1 MCLGVMWRPDT
12 SFTRWRR
19 GPLSVGVHTRTKP
32 QKLPKAHPEPLRQS
46 SVSPNNQPHY
56 GVRTPRSSARK
67 LDRVC
72 HYGKVTPA
80 ATHNS
85 RPDAHTSS
93 SRTASPAAHRSLQLF
108 AQTRPLSRRHAPAS
122 GYTCAWP
129 AARHGASV
137 QPQPLYRLTPASKPP
152 CRWRR
157 RRRRSAGI
165 RHPKEGPEDVV
176 GCASPIMCARVWSHW
191 TSCPISQASHTT
203 LPCVTPWF
211 SSPPCSS
218 LTTTTF
224 DALFPCVT
232 PSSSTTIPSCP
243 DTALSANNLSCPEPI
258 AFSTVAAT
266 VAVAVAG
273 SALRSKRSMATR
285 RGCGRVGRAA
295 DMTTIPRVQMD
306 R

>member
-108 AQTRPLSRRHAPAS
+108 AQTRPLSRRRAPAS

-137 QPQPLYRLTPASKPP
+137 QPQPLYRLTPASSFSL
-152 CRWRR
+152 RVDGDGGDDEALA
-157 RRRRSAGI
+157 SVI
-165 RHPKEGPEDVV
+165 RKR
-176 GCASPIMCARVWSHW
+176 AQKM
-191 TSCPISQASHTT
+191 
-203 LPCVTPWF
+203 
-211 SSPPCSS
+211 SSGAH
-218 LTTTTF
+218 L
-224 DALFPCVT
+224 
-232 PSSSTTIPSCP
+232 PSCVRVCGHIGP
-243 DTALSANNLSCPEPI
+243 AAPSARHLTPPSH
-258 AFSTVAAT
+258 ASRL
-266 VAVAVAG
+266 G
-273 SALRSKRSMATR
+273 SRHRL
-285 RGCGRVGRAA
+285 VLH
-295 DMTTIPRVQMD
+295 
-306 R
+306 